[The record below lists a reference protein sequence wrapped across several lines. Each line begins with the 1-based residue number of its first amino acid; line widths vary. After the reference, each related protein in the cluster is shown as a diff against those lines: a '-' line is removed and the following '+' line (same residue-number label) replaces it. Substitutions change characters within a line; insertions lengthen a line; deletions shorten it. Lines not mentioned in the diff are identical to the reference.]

1 MVTSTVAHAWFKRGK
16 GASSKRSYDCTAM
29 VPAQEPRVVS
39 TAVAFPPYKYSQ
51 EEVLDAFLS
60 R

>member
-1 MVTSTVAHAWFKRGK
+1 MTSTVSHAWFKRGK
-16 GASSKRSYDCTAM
+16 GASSKRSYDCAAM
-29 VPAQEPRVVS
+29 LPAQEPRVIS
-39 TAVAFPPYKYSQ
+39 TAVAFPPNRYSQ

>member
-1 MVTSTVAHAWFKRGK
+1 MTSTVSHAWFKRGK
-16 GASSKRSYDCTAM
+16 DASSKRSYDCTAM
-29 VPAQEPRVVS
+29 LPAQEPRVIS
-39 TAVAFPPYKYSQ
+39 TAVAFPPNRYSQ